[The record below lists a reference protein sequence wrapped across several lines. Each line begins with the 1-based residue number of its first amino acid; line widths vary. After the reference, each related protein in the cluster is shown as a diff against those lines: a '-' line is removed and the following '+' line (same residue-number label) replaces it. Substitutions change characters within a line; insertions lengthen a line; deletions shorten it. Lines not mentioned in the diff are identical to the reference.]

1 MLDLNN
7 NLIPSKNVNLNNND
21 AVNMALE
28 KEEAEDKKKQMEDE
42 HKKEHKKKSS
52 SFTSKINNKL
62 LKYKADKLIT
72 QYLHLTSF
80 DKKKSHAKNSKQS
93 LISSSSDSSLSPSN
107 SSSSSIS
114 SSSYSRPTS
123 NNSSSKQVSLS
134 KANQIF
140 TITNICSLLSAPS
153 PPSSIS
159 YAPLIDKHF
168 FHKFSYFN
176 SLLVFKALR
185 LKQKP
190 QSICSS
196 HSAAHLKPN
205 ELAKT
210 IQVDECEKSRKLNE
224 KNSSTRI
231 KENNDN
237 EQKEIEKK
245 IEEKD
250 VEAET
255 PSKTKRMKRF
265 ASFKRREFILRL
277 LDFNFLIL
285 F

>member
-21 AVNMALE
+21 AVNMALG
-28 KEEAEDKKKQMEDE
+28 KEEAEDKKKQMEE
-42 HKKEHKKKSS
+42 ANKKELKKKSS

-80 DKKKSHAKNSKQS
+80 DKKKTQTKKSKQS
-93 LISSSSDSSLSPSN
+93 INSSSSDSSISTSSIYSTSSSTSTSN
-107 SSSSSIS
+107 SK
-114 SSSYSRPTS
+114 
-123 NNSSSKQVSLS
+123 SKQVSLS

-140 TITNICSLLSAPS
+140 TITNICSLLSS
-153 PPSSIS
+153 PYSSSVSSS
-159 YAPLIDKHF
+159 YSTSPLIDKHF

-176 SLLVFKALR
+176 SLLVLKALR

-196 HSAAHLKPN
+196 QLSSHSKSN
-205 ELAKT
+205 ELDKT
-210 IQVDECEKSRKLNE
+210 NRVDDCYKSKKLNE
-224 KNSSTRI
+224 ESLSTKTKTNKIDEADRTEKNTAEASSTV
-231 KENNDN
+231 D
-237 EQKEIEKK
+237 
-245 IEEKD
+245 
-250 VEAET
+250 AS
-255 PSKTKRMKRF
+255 SKTKRMKRF